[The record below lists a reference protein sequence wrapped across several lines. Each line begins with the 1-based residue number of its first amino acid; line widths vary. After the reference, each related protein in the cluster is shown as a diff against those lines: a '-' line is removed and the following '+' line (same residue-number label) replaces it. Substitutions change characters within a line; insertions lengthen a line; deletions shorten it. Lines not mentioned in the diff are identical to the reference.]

1 MLGILLLEKTVFV
14 SVSSSKRC
22 LSVVFLFLGKLF
34 GKPGFFRFLKGEQL
48 FMFPPL
54 QCDKKKAGF
63 CCETPGFEWVG
74 RVSMVS
80 AKQLKP
86 EHCQN
91 VPECPFDLL
100 D

>member
-1 MLGILLLEKTVFV
+1 MSVCCV
-14 SVSSSKRC
+14 SVSWEIVWQSR
-22 LSVVFLFLGKLF
+22 V
-34 GKPGFFRFLKGEQL
+34 FRFLKGEQL

-63 CCETPGFEWVG
+63 CFETPGFEWVG